1 MANSPGS
8 SSFTRAYDALGTRLA
23 LDPRARRSS
32 AAAQRGRRPL
42 RAARRHANTSSA
54 TAAKNPTIEPVTA
67 HATCAD
73 DESWFRCACE
83 GSTSDVGALVGA
95 EEGGTSGVGAFVG
108 AGTGARV
115 VGASVAGVGE
125 AVGASVG
132 EAVGAGSAKSPVS
145 CSRRRSPASDAN
157 GSTR

>member
-1 MANSPGS
+1 M
-8 SSFTRAYDALGTRLA
+8 
-23 LDPRARRSS
+23 
-32 AAAQRGRRPL
+32 
-42 RAARRHANTSSA
+42 
-54 TAAKNPTIEPVTA
+54 TA

-73 DESWFRCACE
+73 DEPCFRPRAGE
-83 GSTSDVGALVGA
+83 AGGSGVGALVGA
-95 EEGGTSGVGAFVG
+95 GEGGTSGVGAPVG

-132 EAVGAGSAKSPVS
+132 EAVGAGSAKSIVP